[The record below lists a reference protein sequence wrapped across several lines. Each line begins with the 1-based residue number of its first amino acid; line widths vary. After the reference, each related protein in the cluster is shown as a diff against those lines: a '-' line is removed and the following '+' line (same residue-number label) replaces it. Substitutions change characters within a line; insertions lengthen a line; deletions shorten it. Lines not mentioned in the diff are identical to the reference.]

1 MTLNEF
7 KDLKRFEDQRV
18 RMTFADSEEIIA
30 TLSSITTDFDE
41 SRHLVYEKVEQSTVA
56 RPHVNA
62 AGGYYSPGE
71 ELISCVLEPLN

>member
-7 KDLKRFEDQRV
+7 KSLKEFEGQRV
-18 RMTFADSEEIIA
+18 RMTFTDGEEIVA

-41 SRHLVYEKVEQSTVA
+41 SRHLVYDKVEQSTVA

-62 AGGYYSPGE
+62 AGAYYSPGE
-71 ELISCVLEPLN
+71 ELISCVLESLD